1 MEIQVLEGLLEAND
15 ACAARVRE
23 RLAAA
28 RIASVN
34 LISSPGS
41 GKTSIIEQTIRR
53 LGSTIPMAVIEG
65 DVATTRD
72 AERVGALGAPVVQ
85 LVTGGACHLDA
96 RLIEDGVAKLDL
108 DGRRLLI
115 IENVGNMVCPA
126 EFEVGEDRKIA
137 ILSVTEGH
145 DKPQKYPL
153 LFREADLLLLNKID
167 LLPHVDFD
175 RDSFYADVRAVNANL
190 EVFEVS
196 CTTGEGLDRWTH
208 WLEHLVEAKEGA
220 TLDARRAHAHG
231 TAGHTHPHPH

>member
-1 MEIQVLEGLLEAND
+1 MEIRVLQGLMDAND

-23 RLAAA
+23 RLARD
-28 RIASVN
+28 RIASLN

-41 GKTSIIEQTIRR
+41 GKTSVVEQTIRR

-72 AERVGALGAPVVQ
+72 AERVGALGVPVVQ

-96 RLIEDGVAKLDL
+96 KLIENAVANLDL
-108 DGRRLLI
+108 DGKRLLI

-126 EFEVGEDRKIA
+126 EFEVGEDRKVA

-153 LFREADLLLLNKID
+153 LFREADLLILNKID
-167 LLPHVDFD
+167 LLPYVDFD
-175 RDSFYADVRAVNANL
+175 RDAFYADVRAVNENL
-190 EVFEVS
+190 DVFEVS

-208 WLEHLVEAKEGA
+208 WLERLVEEKGGGSLHPRH
-220 TLDARRAHAHG
+220 THNHG
-231 TAGHTHPHPH
+231 PPGHTHPHPH